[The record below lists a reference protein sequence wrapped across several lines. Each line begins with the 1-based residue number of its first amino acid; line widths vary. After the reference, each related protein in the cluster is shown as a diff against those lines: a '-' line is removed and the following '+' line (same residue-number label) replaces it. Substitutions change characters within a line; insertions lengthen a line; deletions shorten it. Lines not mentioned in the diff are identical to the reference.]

1 MLQLN
6 QQLITSIEKFRVSLR
21 LFERAIERIN
31 QANCSLGI
39 NVPQCHTIMEIGLAE
54 ALSVNEL
61 AEKMNLDKST
71 VSRQVEKL
79 VQEDIID
86 RITSPKDRRRVHI
99 SLTTKGKQI
108 YKTMNQSMNEQFQTA
123 FQQIPAKDLKTF
135 LKVFHQ
141 ITQSLS

>member
-1 MLQLN
+1 MMQLN
-6 QQLITSIEKFRVSLR
+6 QRLITSIEHFRVSLR

-31 QANCSLGI
+31 QSNCCLGI
-39 NVPQCHTIMEIGLAE
+39 NIPQCHTIMEIGLAE
-54 ALSVNEL
+54 ALSINEL

-99 SLTTKGKQI
+99 SLASKGKQI
-108 YKTMNQSMNEQFQTA
+108 YETMNQSMNEQFQTA
-123 FQQIPAKDLKTF
+123 FQQIPEKELETF
-135 LKVFHQ
+135 FKVFHQ
-141 ITQSLS
+141 ITRSL

>member
-1 MLQLN
+1 MK
-6 QQLITSIEKFRVSLR
+6 QLIISIKRFRASLR

-31 QANCSLGI
+31 QSNCCLGI
-39 NVPQCHTIMEIGLAE
+39 NVPQCHTIMEIGLAD

-79 VQEDIID
+79 VQEDIIN

-99 SLTTKGKQI
+99 SLTSKGKQM

-123 FQQIPAKDLKTF
+123 FQKIPEKELETF
-135 LKVFHQ
+135 LKVFNQ
-141 ITQSLS
+141 ITRSL

>member
-1 MLQLN
+1 MK
-6 QQLITSIEKFRVSLR
+6 QLIISIERFRASLR

-31 QANCSLGI
+31 QSNCCLGI
-39 NVPQCHTIMEIGLAE
+39 NVPQCHTIMEIGLAD

-79 VQEDIID
+79 VQEDIIN

-99 SLTTKGKQI
+99 SLTSKGKQM

-123 FQQIPAKDLKTF
+123 FQKIPEKELETF
-135 LKVFHQ
+135 LKVFNQ
-141 ITQSLS
+141 ITRSL

>member
-1 MLQLN
+1 MK
-6 QQLITSIEKFRVSLR
+6 QLIISIERFRVSLR

-31 QANCSLGI
+31 QSNCCLGI
-39 NVPQCHTIMEIGLAE
+39 NVPQCHTIMEIGLAD

-79 VQEDIID
+79 VQEDIIN

-99 SLTTKGKQI
+99 SLTSKGKQM

-123 FQQIPAKDLKTF
+123 FQKIPEKELETF
-135 LKVFHQ
+135 LKVFNQ
-141 ITQSLS
+141 ITRSL

>member
-1 MLQLN
+1 MK
-6 QQLITSIEKFRVSLR
+6 QLIISIKRFRASLR

-31 QANCSLGI
+31 QSNCCLGI
-39 NVPQCHTIMEIGLAE
+39 NVPQCHTIMEIGLAD

-79 VQEDIID
+79 VQEDIIN

-99 SLTTKGKQI
+99 SLTSKGKQM

-123 FQQIPAKDLKTF
+123 FQKIPEKELGTF
-135 LKVFHQ
+135 LKVFNQ
-141 ITQSLS
+141 ITRSL